1 MILDK
6 DLNFYNNHQN
16 RVDLEVTKA
25 LNNKIIKIKG
35 HLHPLPKIQ
44 IFLKILASFNHKWTT
59 KYNRSQIIKKMINN
73 YILIYYKSK
82 FKTFKD
88 KILA

>member
-35 HLHPLPKIQ
+35 HLHLLQKIQ
-44 IFLKILASFNHKWTT
+44 IFPKTLASFNHK
-59 KYNRSQIIKKMINN
+59 
-73 YILIYYKSK
+73 
-82 FKTFKD
+82 
-88 KILA
+88 